1 MNKEKRMARAVAML
15 DVAEELRTASNKF
28 KPFASPHEGFA
39 IIKEEVDELWDEVKK
54 QYTARTSENMRAEA
68 KQIAAMAI
76 RFMIDLT

>member
-1 MNKEKRMARAVAML
+1 MNKEKRVARAVAML

-39 IIKEEVDELWDEVKK
+39 IIKEEVDELWEEIRKK
-54 QYTARTSENMRAEA
+54 SEYRNKDLMRSEA